1 MGNPTLCMA
10 VCIDDFGLHAGVN
23 AAALELVGAGRVTV
37 VSCMVGAPQWRAGAS
52 ALAQLPASAVDVGL
66 HLDLSEYPLAPS
78 NRRSLPQLMALSAAR
93 LLDPARIRA
102 EIDAQ
107 LDTFEQVLG
116 RTPDHVDGH
125 QHVHQFPVIR
135 EALVQALA
143 KRYPGRPPWL
153 RSTRRP
159 HDAVAGG
166 FKPWLIERLG
176 CEALARLARESGHRQ
191 NGHLLGVY
199 DFQGNSD
206 RYRALISQ
214 WLAHAMDGD
223 LLMCH
228 ASLEAAAQDPILGA
242 RRNEY
247 QVLRSMDFGELMTR
261 ASVQLAPLSLITP
274 RE

>member
-1 MGNPTLCMA
+1 MGNPTRRIA

-23 AAALELVGAGRVTV
+23 AAALELVGAGRVNV
-37 VSCMVGAPQWRAGAS
+37 VSCMVGAPQWRTGAP
-52 ALAQLPASAVDVGL
+52 ALAQLPAAQVDVGL
-66 HLDLSEYPLAPS
+66 HLDLSEYPLARS
-78 NRRSLPQLMALSAAR
+78 NRRSLAQLMALSVAR

-176 CEALARLARESGHRQ
+176 CEALARLARKNGHRQ
-191 NGHLLGVY
+191 NGHLLGIY
-199 DFQGNSD
+199 DFQGDSD
-206 RYRALISQ
+206 HYLALISQ
-214 WLAHAMDGD
+214 WLAQAMDGD

-228 ASLEAAAQDPILGA
+228 ASLEATAQDPILGA

-247 QVLRSMDFGELMTR
+247 QVLRGDTFGELMTR
-261 ASVQLAPLSLITP
+261 ASVQLAPLSLIAP